1 MARRKHD
8 PVKQAVRFAWILF
21 VLLGALAGFSAWR
34 GHPIRSGI
42 VAAVAVSA
50 PALAHLARPAWMAF
64 FARWMKFAEV
74 LGLISTTIIL
84 SVFFYL
90 ILTPVGFV
98 ARWFRKDPLDLDWKH
113 RRASYW
119 IDREPVEPTLE
130 RYEKQY

>member
-8 PVKQAVRFAWILF
+8 TTKQAVRFAWILF

-34 GHPIRSGI
+34 EHWVRAGI
-42 VAAVAVSA
+42 VAALAVVG

-84 SVFFYL
+84 SLFFFL
-90 ILTPVGFV
+90 ILTPVGLV
-98 ARWFRKDPLDLDWKH
+98 ARLFRKDPLDLDWKH
-113 RRASYW
+113 RRRTYW
-119 IDREPVEPTLE
+119 VDREPVEPTFE